1 MDDHQL
7 GRIKN
12 PHLGTGAR
20 CSTAPGALDFT
31 PTTEAL
37 AMLVKTSAIPQQS
50 RTSDQSNPSPIRR
63 QKICL
68 TPATMPVWLTPGAT
82 VVDVTTPRFDLP
94 LLFMYEAFTYRSVR
108 LENAYWVCST

>member
-1 MDDHQL
+1 MARETIDHL
-7 GRIKN
+7 WMIISLDGSRIRTLEQVRAVLN
-12 PHLGTGAR
+12 GAR
-20 CSTAPGALDFT
+20 ALDFA
-31 PTTEAL
+31 PTTDAP

-50 RTSDQSNPSPIRR
+50 RTSVQSNPSPSRR

-94 LLFMYEAFTYRSVR
+94 LLFMYEAFT
-108 LENAYWVCST
+108 